1 MEKGYSKILIV
12 DMVVPETKAPFFV
25 AGMDIAMMT
34 QLTGMERTRTQWH
47 NLLES
52 AGFRIT
58 NIWPVS
64 EGAESVIEAELMER
78 PLL

>member
-1 MEKGYSKILIV
+1 MEKGYSKLLIV
-12 DMVVPETKAPFFV
+12 DMVVPETKAPFFA
-25 AGMDIAMMT
+25 AGMDIAMMA
-34 QLTGMERTRTQWH
+34 QLTGMERTGTQWQ

-58 NIWPVS
+58 GIWPVV

-78 PLL
+78 ALL

>member
-1 MEKGYSKILIV
+1 MKKRYSKLLIV
-12 DMVVPETKAPFFV
+12 DMVVPETKAPLFV

-47 NLLES
+47 DLLDS
-52 AGFRIT
+52 AGFRII

-64 EGAESVIEAELMER
+64 EGAECVIEAELLER
-78 PLL
+78 AVL

>member
-1 MEKGYSKILIV
+1 
-12 DMVVPETKAPFFV
+12 
-25 AGMDIAMMT
+25 
-34 QLTGMERTRTQWH
+34 
-47 NLLES
+47 LES

>member
-1 MEKGYSKILIV
+1 MEKGYSKLLVV

-47 NLLES
+47 DLLES
-52 AGFRIT
+52 ASLRIVD
-58 NIWPVS
+58 IWPVS
-64 EGAESVIEAELMER
+64 EGAECVIEAELLER
-78 PLL
+78 AVL